1 MKLII
6 AGGRTYKLT
15 PYDYIRL
22 DRIRGVTEVISGGAS
37 GADTCGEL
45 WAQASKIPVKRFVAD
60 WDGFGKRAGMLR
72 NRQMAEYADAVVLF
86 PGGRGTDNM
95 FDVAKELG
103 LKIFD
108 LRDSEDLLSMCL

>member
-6 AGGRTYKLT
+6 AGGRDYCLR
-15 PYDYIRL
+15 PYDYTRL
-22 DRIRGVTEVISGGAS
+22 NRIRGVTEVVSGGAR
-37 GADTCGEL
+37 GADACGEL
-45 WAQASKIPVKRFVAD
+45 WASNRKIPVKRFVAD